1 MTRRILLSLFV
12 SFSVFAFGRNNFTS
26 QKNTLISIPI
36 IHRIS
41 QNIDSLKKVDC
52 HSFPKNLSKF
62 KESSELISELSKYK
76 KECFINMTSNERIY
90 ALTVLV
96 KAKLADNSKPLF
108 KFTDTTYSESDK
120 ISSKIFDTAPQGF
133 MDSLIVSS
141 ISADSS
147 LKGDRHRNPKLSNLL
162 FDFIGETGIISSL
175 ATDDSVLLK
184 AKRWQ
189 GAGNYPGVDAWEVFE
204 ISANTK
210 LYGGLPG
217 QSEFYSVEKSLLDVN
232 YDKVKYWESLQVAP
246 HPTFGFRPK
255 VGEYTVNTI
264 IKVAVSKTLAN
275 PQFGKGGGWQVFVD
289 DYTKKITFVK
299 EIPLK

>member
-12 SFSVFAFGRNNFTS
+12 SFSVFACT
-26 QKNTLISIPI
+26 QKAIP
-36 IHRIS
+36 
-41 QNIDSLKKVDC
+41 LK
-52 HSFPKNLSKF
+52 STNLSLAF
-62 KESSELISELSKYK
+62 K
-76 KECFINMTSNERIY
+76 T
-90 ALTVLV
+90 
-96 KAKLADNSKPLF
+96 
-108 KFTDTTYSESDK
+108 
-120 ISSKIFDTAPQGF
+120 Q
-133 MDSLIVSS
+133 
-141 ISADSS
+141 
-147 LKGDRHRNPKLSNLL
+147 
-162 FDFIGETGIISSL
+162 TGINAL
-175 ATDDSVLLK
+175 QATDDSLLIK

-189 GAGNYPGVDAWEVFE
+189 GAGNYLGVDAWEVFE

-232 YDKVKYWESLQVAP
+232 SDKVKYWESLQVAP

-255 VGEYTVNTI
+255 VGEYTVNTL

-275 PQFGKGGGWQVFVD
+275 PQFGTGGAWQVFVD